1 MNFTHIFI
9 RKPVLAMV
17 ISLLI
22 VVLGLRSV
30 FNLPVN
36 QYPKTENAVVTISTA
51 YYGADAATVAGFITQ
66 PLEASIAQAQGIDY
80 MSSSSVNSV
89 SSIACTLRLNYSANM
104 ALTEITT
111 RVNAVKNQL
120 PPQAQ
125 APVITVQTS
134 DSTAAMYMGFF
145 SDVLPT
151 NNITDF
157 LSRVVKP
164 KLDSIEGV
172 QTAEILGAR
181 NFALRAWLDP
191 QRMAA
196 HGVTAA
202 DVYGALAANN
212 YLSAVGTT
220 KGQMVSVDLTTD
232 TDLHSVEEFKQLII
246 RQVKGAVVRLE
257 DVAIVVLGA
266 DNYGFNV
273 AFDGQQSVF
282 IGIKVAPEANI
293 LDVAKRVK
301 AAFPA
306 VQQQLPAG
314 VTGKVVYD
322 ATQFINTSIYEVIV
336 TLLEALLIVT
346 LVIYLFL
353 GTFRAVAVTV
363 IAMPLSLVGTF
374 FVMLALGYSINL
386 LTLLALVLA
395 IGLVV
400 DDAIIVVENAD
411 RHMKEGKTP
420 LEASLMAAR
429 ELGGPV
435 LAMTLVLVAVY
446 VPIGFQGG
454 LTGSLF
460 TEFAFTLAGAVTVS
474 GVVALTLSPMMCSRF
489 FRPEQDSGRFVVF
502 LDRQFEWLHDHYLRL
517 LKSILATWKVPV
529 VMGLLLLL
537 LMFPL
542 FKFSKSELAPQED
555 QGIVLYNI
563 QGPPNATPQQMQAY
577 AHQAFQIAKS
587 TPEYLQMFQLTGVPT
602 PNQGIGGM
610 LFKPWDERARSAD
623 EIQQEFQK
631 KLASIAGAKA
641 VVFQR
646 PALPGS
652 QGLPLQFVIKT
663 TQPFQNLYDVSQA
676 VLDKARKSGMFFFVD
691 SDLKIDKPEVTVK
704 VDREMTAQL
713 GLTQQDVGG
722 SLSAALGG
730 GYVNYF
736 SLGGRS
742 YRVIPQVLQKD
753 RLNPDQVL
761 DYYVRTPSG
770 AVVAASTMAS
780 LKQAVVPESIAH
792 FQQLNSATIS
802 GVYNPAKSQAEVL
815 QFMNDT
821 LREVAPLGYTSDYSG
836 VSRQYTQESGGF
848 LLTMLFAIII
858 VFLTLAAQF
867 NSFRDPVIILISVP
881 MALFG
886 AMVFISTLPMLGAF
900 FPHLAITKVSL
911 NIYTQVGL
919 VTLMGLISKHGI
931 LIVQFANELQRSG
944 RGKLEAILEA
954 SSIRLRP
961 ILMTTGAM
969 VLGVFPLVIAGG
981 AGAAGRINM
990 GIVIFTGLS
999 IGTLFTLFVVPAF
1012 YMLLGSDHHAELAA
1026 LAEAGE

>member
-1 MNFTHIFI
+1 MNFTDIFI
-9 RKPVLAMV
+9 RKPVLALV
-17 ISLLI
+17 ISMLV
-22 VVLGLRSV
+22 VVLGLRSI

-36 QYPKTENAVVTISTA
+36 QYPKTENAIVTISTA

-66 PLEASIAQAQGIDY
+66 PLEQSIAQAQGIDY

-89 SSIACTLRLNYSANM
+89 SNVTCTLRLNYSANK

-125 APVITVQTS
+125 TPVITVQTG
-134 DSTAAMYMGFF
+134 DTTDAMYMGFF

-202 DVYGALAANN
+202 DVNNALAANN

-232 TDLHSVEEFKQLII
+232 TDLHSVGEFKQLIV
-246 RQVKGAVVRLE
+246 RQDRGAVVRLE
-257 DVAIVVLGA
+257 DVANVVLGA
-266 DNYGFNV
+266 DNYDFNV

-293 LDVAKRVK
+293 LDVARRVQ
-301 AAFPA
+301 AAFPSI
-306 VQQQLPAG
+306 QKQLPTG

-322 ATQFINTSIYEVIV
+322 ATQFINTSIYEVV
-336 TLLEALLIVT
+336 KTLIEALLIVT

-353 GTFRAVAVTV
+353 GTFRAVAVPV

-429 ELGGPV
+429 ELGGPI
-435 LAMTLVLVAVY
+435 LAMTVVLVAVY

-460 TEFAFTLAGAVTVS
+460 TEFAFTLAGAVAVS

-489 FRPEQDSGRFVVF
+489 FKPEQDSGRFVVF
-502 LDRQFEWLHDHYLRL
+502 LDHQFEWFHDHYLRL
-517 LKSILATWKVPV
+517 LRIVLATWQVPV
-529 VMGLLLLL
+529 AMGLLLLL

-555 QGIVLYNI
+555 QGLVLYNI
-563 QGPPNATPQQMQAY
+563 QGPPNATPQQMLTYGQ
-577 AHQAFQIAKS
+577 QAFKIAKA
-587 TPEYLQMFQLTGVPT
+587 TPEYRQMFQFTGTPT

-610 LFKPWDERARSAD
+610 LLLPWDERTRNAD
-623 EIQQEFQK
+623 EIQQEFQQS
-631 KLASIAGAKA
+631 LAVIAGARS
-641 VVFQR
+641 VVFQK
-646 PALPGS
+646 PPLPGS

-663 TQPFQNLYDVSQA
+663 TQPFENLFEVSQA

-691 SDLKIDKPEVTVK
+691 SDLKIDKPQVSVN
-704 VDREMTAQL
+704 VDRNMTAEL
-713 GLTQQDVGG
+713 GLTQQDVGA
-722 SLSAALGG
+722 SLGAALGG

-736 SLGGRS
+736 SIGGRS

-753 RLNPDQVL
+753 RLNPGQVL
-761 DYYVRTPSG
+761 DYYVRTPGG
-770 AVVAASTMAS
+770 AVVPASTVAS
-780 LKQAVVPESIAH
+780 LKRSVVPESVAH
-792 FQQLNSATIS
+792 FQQLNSATLS
-802 GVYNPAKSQAEVL
+802 GVYNPAKSQEEVL
-815 QFMNDT
+815 KFMDET
-821 LREVAPLGYTSDYSG
+821 LHEVAPSGYTSDYAG
-836 VSRQYTQESGGF
+836 VSRQYVQESGGF

-858 VFLTLAAQF
+858 VFLALAAQF

-900 FPHLAITKVSL
+900 FPHLTITKVSL

-944 RGKLEAILEA
+944 RRKLDAILEA

-990 GIVIFTGLS
+990 GVVIFSGLS

-1012 YMLLGSDHHAELAA
+1012 YMLLGSDHHAEQTRNLP
-1026 LAEAGE
+1026 L